1 MSALGMPTDMF
12 LVFLG
17 TLVAGSLGTVHFVVV
32 HVVMG
37 KPIDENIREDPHTVT
52 DGGDDDV

>member
-1 MSALGMPTDMF
+1 MF

-17 TLVAGSLGTVHFVVV
+17 TLVAGSLGAVHFVVV
-32 HVVMG
+32 HVVLG